1 MASAVE
7 DFFPGT
13 DVDELISLLD
23 GDILEEETFGIE
35 SIEAC
40 VHEESVSRSIQCVH
54 CNKLYKT
61 ASGLARHVSAK
72 HQPQQENDE
81 NEKAAKKLH
90 PLDLKKIV
98 LDCAKKLNGD
108 LCYSQ
113 DIRDLF
119 GSDACTDA
127 LDLWKKLKG
136 PILKFNGDSEKFH
149 ANLFGLL
156 IENLLPEKFADH
168 VVTNTLMIEVVV
180 GMANHFN
187 NKNNNTPIPDDNNN
201 NIDSLSE
208 RELSSLEYLAGYVVK
223 KLLTKFRYGRLRQ
236 SEIAC
241 TYATLLQSFKV
252 TDETQKLID
261 AKDRG
266 GLWKINRRVIA
277 VFLEC
282 ELLFRKE
289 IFPTATL
296 FNKPLFVQ
304 EFLRKSTS
312 ISKFHT
318 ACSESEVE
326 TKKEIRMNLLDHMVS
341 LYVNVRMF
349 SHAKDIRE
357 NHKIAKKT
365 SRKRSLRTEMK
376 KSAAD
381 NDDK

>member
-1 MASAVE
+1 
-7 DFFPGT
+7 
-13 DVDELISLLD
+13 
-23 GDILEEETFGIE
+23 
-35 SIEAC
+35 
-40 VHEESVSRSIQCVH
+40 
-54 CNKLYKT
+54 
-61 ASGLARHVSAK
+61 
-72 HQPQQENDE
+72 
-81 NEKAAKKLH
+81 
-90 PLDLKKIV
+90 
-98 LDCAKKLNGD
+98 
-108 LCYSQ
+108 
-113 DIRDLF
+113 
-119 GSDACTDA
+119 
-127 LDLWKKLKG
+127 
-136 PILKFNGDSEKFH
+136 
-149 ANLFGLL
+149 
-156 IENLLPEKFADH
+156 
-168 VVTNTLMIEVVV
+168 MIEVVV

-304 EFLRKSTS
+304 EFLRNSTLQN
-312 ISKFHT
+312 IPCSK
-318 ACSESEVE
+318 
-326 TKKEIRMNLLDHMVS
+326 K
-341 LYVNVRMF
+341 
-349 SHAKDIRE
+349 
-357 NHKIAKKT
+357 
-365 SRKRSLRTEMK
+365 
-376 KSAAD
+376 
-381 NDDK
+381 